1 MILKII
7 PHNNRSSIPMHPNRK
22 QTKEMSGAKRSP
34 YLCGEHPFL
43 PIHNFPPF
51 KDFQY
56 ADIQE
61 EKGYSKASAFLPFPI
76 P

>member
-34 YLCGEHPFL
+34 YLCSEHPFL